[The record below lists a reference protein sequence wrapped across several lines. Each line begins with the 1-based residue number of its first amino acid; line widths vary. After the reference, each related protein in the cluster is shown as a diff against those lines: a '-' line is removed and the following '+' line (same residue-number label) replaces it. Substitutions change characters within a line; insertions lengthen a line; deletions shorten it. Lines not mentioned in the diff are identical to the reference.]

1 LIVLDDF
8 YHVPYEDQPDVLAY
22 LHQVVKNLN
31 ISSRSAVY
39 VTGCTRAW
47 SRMKFVQQSLVA
59 PA

>member
-22 LHQVVKNLN
+22 LHQVVKNL
-31 ISSRSAVY
+31 AVY
-39 VTGCTRAW
+39 VTGCTRSW